1 MQHKSV
7 TIFDGEGNAVATAK
21 IEFRKEFYAGSVNLE
36 RMPES
41 LRLMFEEY
49 EEIVNNQIFSLLD
62 QIEDQISA
70 IPFVAVFD
78 DGCQAHMKDLQI
90 FTKGGTVSF
99 KMVEPVVACGSR

>member
-1 MQHKSV
+1 MRHKSV
-7 TIFDGEGNAVATAK
+7 TIFDGEGNVVATAD
-21 IEFRKEFYAGSVNLE
+21 IEFRQECYSGSVNVE

-62 QIEDQISA
+62 QIEDQIGA

-78 DGCQAHMKDLQI
+78 DGCEAHVKDLQI
-90 FTKGGTVSF
+90 FPKGCTVSF
-99 KMVEPVVACGSR
+99 KMAEPVVACGSR